1 MKKVLSFLF
10 VLVALFSNAQNIK
23 HRFIIVDESR
33 SQLHYV
39 DEFDST
45 NDWRIRFPERYRNV
59 RLTEDEK
66 LIVSTHNGYV
76 EYDFKTQKE
85 LKVVDNPLFNKTE
98 TLVRLKNGNT
108 ILGCCSEKKG
118 GITFYELDKNDK
130 LLRKANF
137 PQYHKLR
144 LMSITSDGSF
154 LFGVA
159 NKIVKANWNGE
170 VKEFT
175 IPNEKSWAYEVEEL
189 TNGNYRIS
197 GGYTPTLEEWTPDG
211 TFVRK
216 IAGGNSNSKDLQYY
230 FFGSAQMLSN
240 KHWVVSNWTGHEKND
255 SEKGVQLIE
264 FDENG
269 KVVWNWHDAKRSG
282 SVNGVIVLGD

>member
-1 MKKVLSFLF
+1 MRKILIFIFLLT
-10 VLVALFSNAQNIK
+10 VILPHAQTIT
-23 HRFIIVDESR
+23 HRFIVVDESR

-39 DEFDST
+39 DEFDSS
-45 NDWRIRFPERYRNV
+45 NDWGIRFPERYRNV
-59 RLTEDEK
+59 RLTENES
-66 LIVSTHNGYV
+66 LIMSTHNGYV
-76 EYDFKTQKE
+76 EYDFKTQE
-85 LKVVDNPLFNKTE
+85 ILKTVDNPLFNKTE

-108 ILGCCSEKKG
+108 ILGCCLGKKG
-118 GITFYELDKNDK
+118 GITFYELNKNDEIV
-130 LLRKANF
+130 RKVNF
-137 PQYHKLR
+137 PKHQKLR
-144 LMSITSDGSF
+144 LMSLTSDGSF

-189 TNGNYRIS
+189 INGSYRIS
-197 GGYTPTLEEWTPDG
+197 GGYTPTLEEWTPEG

-240 KHWVVSNWTGHEKND
+240 NHWVVSNWTGHGEKD

-282 SVNGVIVLGD
+282 SVNGVIVLGE